1 MHGTY
6 TLDTFEGTTF
16 WSGGGRGMVFP
27 MNCGYLTLFPG
38 SLGLIP
44 RHSWSHSQAL
54 WVSFP
59 GTLGLGTRLVVS
71 RQQRVQVV
79 TNKVRM

>member
-16 WSGGGRGMVFP
+16 WSGGGGGGGGHGISYELWLFNLVPRLSGSHSQALLVS
-27 MNCGYLTLFPG
+27 FPG

-44 RHSWSHSQAL
+44 RHSWSGNQA
-54 WVSFP
+54 S
-59 GTLGLGTRLVVS
+59 S
-71 RQQRVQVV
+71 
-79 TNKVRM
+79 

>member
-16 WSGGGRGMVFP
+16 WSGGGHGIP
-27 MNCGYLTLFPG
+27 YELWLFN
-38 SLGLIP
+38 LVP
-44 RHSWSHSQAL
+44 RLSGSHSQLSIAI
-54 WVSFP
+54 STEKQGRGP